1 MRDYKNKCNKIDDFN
16 TECIWLLIVEKD
28 DNDYDEILKHF
39 DEYDEFFTNQII
51 AAIRMAKN
59 GYIEK
64 SKDTSHTYIFL
75 MNNGDISVINHEQ
88 LLQTNAYNRLY
99 TEAVYHITNSIRT
112 ENDADMR
119 SRIIEYLDYMEQ
131 FINDNH
137 PHLYT

>member
-1 MRDYKNKCNKIDDFN
+1 MRDYKNKCNNIDDFN

-64 SKDTSHTYIFL
+64 SKDTSHTYIFRYRSI
-75 MNNGDISVINHEQ
+75 DTFYQSISF
-88 LLQTNAYNRLY
+88 
-99 TEAVYHITNSIRT
+99 SIFT
-112 ENDADMR
+112 SMLFTAKQP
-119 SRIIEYLDYMEQ
+119 L
-131 FINDNH
+131 
-137 PHLYT
+137 

>member
-1 MRDYKNKCNKIDDFN
+1 MPDYYTKCNHVDDFN
-16 TECIWLLIVEKD
+16 TFCVWLLIVEKD

-51 AAIRMAKN
+51 AAIRMAKH

-64 SKDTSHTYIFL
+64 SKDTSHTYIFI

-99 TEAVYHITNSIRT
+99 SEAIYHINNSIYT
-112 ENDADMR
+112 EKNTDMR
-119 SRIIEYLDYMEQ
+119 GRIIEYLTYMEQ
-131 FINDNH
+131 FINDNQ
-137 PHLYT
+137 PHLYM